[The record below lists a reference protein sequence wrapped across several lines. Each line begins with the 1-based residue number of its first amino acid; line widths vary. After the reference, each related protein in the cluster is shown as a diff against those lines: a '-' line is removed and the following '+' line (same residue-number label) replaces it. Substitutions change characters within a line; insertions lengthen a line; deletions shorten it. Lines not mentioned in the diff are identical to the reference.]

1 MAVMTDVREAAQNLI
16 EYAIHRSM
24 IGRDDRIW
32 AYNTI
37 LGVHR
42 RYGARAR
49 YGLGAPVLRNS
60 RSCTPIP
67 CPTFDLFEG
76 TLAALSETAV
86 ANGAAEDT
94 ASGRDRIAMRIMG
107 VLMPRPSVVNEEF
120 NGRMGVNEPRAA
132 TDWFYGLCCDAG
144 YVRRAAIAR
153 NIKWST
159 PTNWGDLEITINL
172 SKPEKDPRDIAA
184 AGVAKNTGEKY
195 PACQL
200 CIENEGYPGRSAA
213 ADGGA
218 HPARQNLRVIP
229 IKLDGER
236 WGFQYSPYAYFNE
249 HCIAMSSEHRPMH
262 VDRKGLSCLLDF
274 VDLFPHYFIG
284 SNADLPIVGGSIL
297 SHDHFQGGAHEF
309 PMMHAAEV
317 SQFSVPGFDQSPAPC
332 CSGRF
337 RCCACARTIVPSCS
351 TPPRRSSSLGASGP
365 TSPWALSRTQPM
377 AWHTTP

>member
-1 MAVMTDVREAAQNLI
+1 MTDVREAAQNLI

-24 IGRDDRIW
+24 IGQDDRIW

-37 LGVHR
+37 LECI
-42 RYGARAR
+42 GATGPA
-49 YGLGAPVLRNS
+49 LDMAWALQVEKLSLLHPDTL
-60 RSCTPIP
+60 PD
-67 CPTFDLFEG
+67 FDLEG

-86 ANGAAEDT
+86 ANAPPRTRRRPRPHRHAHHGA
-94 ASGRDRIAMRIMG
+94 
-107 VLMPRPSVVNEEF
+107 LMPRPSVVNEEF

-132 TDWFYGLCCDAG
+132 TDWFYGLCCDTG

-159 PTNWGDLEITINL
+159 STNWGDLEITINL

-229 IKLDGER
+229 IQLDGER
-236 WGFQYSPYAYFNE
+236 WGFQYSPYAY
-249 HCIAMSSEHRPMH
+249 
-262 VDRKGLSCLLDF
+262 L
-274 VDLFPHYFIG
+274 
-284 SNADLPIVGGSIL
+284 
-297 SHDHFQGGAHEF
+297 
-309 PMMHAAEV
+309 
-317 SQFSVPGFDQSPAPC
+317 
-332 CSGRF
+332 
-337 RCCACARTIVPSCS
+337 TS
-351 TPPRRSSSLGASGP
+351 TAS
-365 TSPWALSRTQPM
+365 R
-377 AWHTTP
+377 